1 MAHSVGADVLGDA
14 SEAGIFA
21 NHRLHTAR
29 REAAE
34 VATGVCGTVVATIAD
49 EKRVERIMP
58 GAEVGLDLLG
68 STATD
73 EDWTVFL
80 ALTTH
85 HKLAALEVDV
95 VAIEIDKLRDAQTTG
110 EEQLDDGFVA
120 QVGFFAIAWHGINH
134 PLHFVIMEEGDLP
147 FVCLGKLD
155 LAGREAGDVALGE
168 VVEKAAQRD
177 EVVTLGEH
185 AQLLTID
192 ALVAIEPEA
201 VAPHQL
207 GRDLVNR
214 QFSTS
219 KLNEALEVVLVVLR
233 CLRRSATLHLHI
245 FDEVDDQILHIIV
258 LCHLP

>member
-21 NHRLHTAR
+21 NHRLHAAC

-34 VATGVCGTVVATIAD
+34 VATGVCGTVVAAITD
-49 EKRVERIMP
+49 EKRVKRIMP

-68 STATD
+68 GTAAD
-73 EDWTVFL
+73 EDRTVFL

-85 HKLAALEVDV
+85 HELAALEVDM
-95 VAIEIDKLRDAQTTG
+95 VAIEINQLRDAQATG

-134 PLHFVIMEEGDLP
+134 PLHFIIMQKGDLP
-147 FVCLGKLD
+147 LVCLGELD
-155 LAGREAGDVALGE
+155 LARREAGDVALGE
-168 VVEKAAQRD
+168 VVEEATQRD
-177 EVVTLGEH
+177 EVVALGEH
-185 AQLLTID
+185 AELLAID

-207 GRDLVNR
+207 GCDLIDR

-219 KLNEALEVVLVVLR
+219 KLNEALEVVFVVL
-233 CLRRSATLHLHI
+233 CC
-245 FDEVDDQILHIIV
+245 FG
-258 LCHLP
+258 

>member
-1 MAHSVGADVLGDA
+1 MAHSVGADVLSDA

-21 NHRLHTAR
+21 NHRLHAAR

-34 VATGVCGTVVATIAD
+34 VTTGVCGAVVAAITD
-49 EKRVERIMP
+49 EEWVERIMP
-58 GAEVGLDLLG
+58 GTEVGLDLLG
-68 STATD
+68 GTATD
-73 EDWTVFL
+73 EDWPVFL
-80 ALTTH
+80 TLATH
-85 HKLAALEVDV
+85 HELAALEVDV

-120 QVGFFAIAWHGINH
+120 QIGFFAIAWHGINH
-134 PLHFVIMEEGDLP
+134 PLYFVIMEESDLS
-147 FVCLGKLD
+147 FVCLGELD
-155 LAGREAGDVALGE
+155 FAGREAGDVALGE
-168 VVEKAAQRD
+168 VVEEATQRD
-177 EVVTLGEH
+177 EVVTLGKH
-185 AQLLTID
+185 AELLAID

-207 GRDLVNR
+207 GRDLIDR

-233 CLRRSATLHLHI
+233 CLGRSAALHLHI

>member
-1 MAHSVGADVLGDA
+1 MAHSVGANVLGDA
-14 SEAGIFA
+14 SEASIFA

-49 EKRVERIMP
+49 EERVERIMP

-68 STATD
+68 GTATD
-73 EDWTVFL
+73 EDRPVFL

-85 HKLAALEVDV
+85 HKLATLEVDV
-95 VAIEIDKLRDAQTTG
+95 VAIEIDELRDAQATR

-134 PLHFVIMEEGDLP
+134 PLYFVIMEERDLP
-147 FVCLGKLD
+147 LVCLGELD
-155 LAGREAGDVALGE
+155 FAGRETGDVALRE

-177 EVVTLGEH
+177 EVVTLGKH
-185 AQLLTID
+185 AELLTID
-192 ALVAIEPEA
+192 ALVAVEPEA

-207 GRDLVNR
+207 GRDLIDR

-233 CLRRSATLHLHI
+233 CLGRSAALHLHI

>member
-1 MAHSVGADVLGDA
+1 MAHSVGADVLGDT
-14 SEAGIFA
+14 SKAGIFA

-34 VATGVCGTVVATIAD
+34 VATGVCGTVVAAIAD

-58 GAEVGLDLLG
+58 GAEVGLDLLS
-68 STATD
+68 STATN
-73 EDWTVFL
+73 EDRPVFL
-80 ALTTH
+80 ALTTYH
-85 HKLAALEVDV
+85 ELAALEVDV
-95 VAIEIDKLRDAQTTG
+95 VAIEINQLRDAQTTG

-120 QVGFFAIAWHGINH
+120 QVCFFAIAWYGINH
-134 PLHFVIMEEGDLP
+134 PLYFVIMEEGDLP
-147 FVCLGKLD
+147 LVRLGELD
-155 LAGREAGDVALGE
+155 LAGREAGDVALRE

-192 ALVAIEPEA
+192 ALVAVEPEA

-207 GRDLVNR
+207 GRDLIDR

-233 CLRRSATLHLHI
+233 CLGRSAALHLHI

>member
-1 MAHSVGADVLGDA
+1 MAHGVGADVLSDA

-21 NHRLHTAR
+21 NHRLHTTG
-29 REAAE
+29 REATK

-68 STATD
+68 GTATD

-80 ALTTH
+80 ALTAH
-85 HKLAALEVDV
+85 HELAALEVDV

-120 QVGFFAIAWHGINH
+120 QIGFFAIAWHGVDH
-134 PLHFVIMEEGDLP
+134 PLYFVIMQKGDLP
-147 FVCLGKLD
+147 LVRLGELD
-155 LAGREAGDVALGE
+155 LAGGEAGDVALRE
-168 VVEKAAQRD
+168 VIEEATQRD
-177 EVVTLGEH
+177 EMVALGEH
-185 AQLLTID
+185 AQLLAID
-192 ALVAIEPEA
+192 TLVAVEPEA

-219 KLNEALEVVLVVLR
+219 KLNEALEVVLVVL
-233 CLRRSATLHLHI
+233 CC
-245 FDEVDDQILHIIV
+245 FG
-258 LCHLP
+258 

>member
-1 MAHSVGADVLGDA
+1 MAHSVGADVLSDA

-21 NHRLHTAR
+21 NHRLHTAG
-29 REAAE
+29 REAAK

-68 STATD
+68 GTATN
-73 EDWTVFL
+73 EDRPVFL
-80 ALTTH
+80 TLTAH
-85 HKLAALEVDV
+85 HELAALEVDV
-95 VAIEIDKLRDAQTTG
+95 VAVEINQLRDAQTTG

-120 QVGFFAIAWHGINH
+120 QIGFFAIAWYGINH
-134 PLHFVIMEEGDLP
+134 PLYFVIMEERDLS
-147 FVCLGKLD
+147 FVCLGELN
-155 LAGREAGDVALGE
+155 LAGREAGDVAFRE

-177 EVVTLGEH
+177 EVVTLGKH
-185 AQLLTID
+185 AQLLAID

-207 GRDLVNR
+207 GRDLIDR
-214 QFSTS
+214 QLSTS
-219 KLNEALEVVLVVLR
+219 KLNEALEVVFVVLC
-233 CLRRSATLHLHI
+233 CLGRSAALHLHV

>member
-1 MAHSVGADVLGDA
+1 MAHSVGADVLSDA

-21 NHRLHTAR
+21 NHRLHAAR

-34 VATGVCGTVVATIAD
+34 VTTGVCGAVVAAITD
-49 EKRVERIMP
+49 EEWVERIMP
-58 GAEVGLDLLG
+58 GTEVGLDLLG
-68 STATD
+68 GTATD
-73 EDWTVFL
+73 EDWPVFL
-80 ALTTH
+80 TLATH
-85 HKLAALEVDV
+85 HELAALEVDV

-120 QVGFFAIAWHGINH
+120 QIGFFAIAWHGINH
-134 PLHFVIMEEGDLP
+134 PLYFVIMEESDLS
-147 FVCLGKLD
+147 FVCLGELD
-155 LAGREAGDVALGE
+155 LARGEAGDVALRE
-168 VVEKAAQRD
+168 VVEEAAQRD
-177 EVVTLGEH
+177 EVVALGEH

-201 VAPHQL
+201 VAPHQF
-207 GRDLVNR
+207 GCDLIDR

-233 CLRRSATLHLHI
+233 CLGRSAALHLHI

>member
-1 MAHSVGADVLGDA
+1 MGADVLGDA

-34 VATGVCGTVVATIAD
+34 VATGARGTVVATIAD

-85 HKLAALEVDV
+85 HELATLEVDV
-95 VAIEIDKLRDAQTTG
+95 VAIEIDELRDAQTTG

-134 PLHFVIMEEGDLP
+134 PLYFVIMQKGDLP
-147 FVCLGKLD
+147 LVCLGELD
-155 LAGREAGDVALGE
+155 LAGGEAGDVALRE
-168 VVEKAAQRD
+168 IVEKATQRD
-177 EVVTLGEH
+177 EVVALGKH
-185 AQLLTID
+185 AELLTID
-192 ALVAIEPEA
+192 ALVAVEPEA

-207 GRDLVNR
+207 GRDLIDR

-219 KLNEALEVVLVVLR
+219 KLNEALEVVLVVLC
-233 CLRRSATLHLHI
+233 CLRRSASLHLHV
-245 FDEVDDQILHIIV
+245 FDEVNDQILHIIV

>member
-1 MAHSVGADVLGDA
+1 MAHSVGADVLGDT
-14 SEAGIFA
+14 SKAGIFA

-49 EKRVERIMP
+49 EERVERIMP
-58 GAEVGLDLLG
+58 GTEVGLDLLG
-68 STATD
+68 GTATD
-73 EDWTVFL
+73 EDRTVFL

-85 HKLAALEVDV
+85 HELAALEVDV
-95 VAIEIDKLRDAQTTG
+95 VAVEINQLRDAQTTG
-110 EEQLDDGFVA
+110 EEQLDDSFVA
-120 QVGFFAIAWHGINH
+120 QISFFAIAWHGINH
-134 PLHFVIMEEGDLP
+134 PLYFVIMEEGNLP
-147 FVCLGKLD
+147 LVRLGELD
-155 LAGREAGDVALGE
+155 FAGGEAGDVALGE
-168 VVEKAAQRD
+168 VVEEATQRD
-177 EVVTLGEH
+177 EVVTLGKH
-185 AQLLTID
+185 AELLAID

-207 GRDLVNR
+207 GRDLIDR

-233 CLRRSATLHLHI
+233 CLGRSATLHLHI
-245 FDEVDDQILHIIV
+245 FDEVDDQILHVIV

>member
-1 MAHSVGADVLGDA
+1 M
-14 SEAGIFA
+14 I
-21 NHRLHTAR
+21 
-29 REAAE
+29 
-34 VATGVCGTVVATIAD
+34 ATIAD

-68 STATD
+68 GTATD

-134 PLHFVIMEEGDLP
+134 PFYFVIMEESDLP

-155 LAGREAGDVALGE
+155 LAGREAGDVTLGK

-177 EVVTLGEH
+177 EVITLGKHTE
-185 AQLLTID
+185 LLAID

-207 GRDLVNR
+207 GRDLVDR

-219 KLNEALEVVLVVLR
+219 KLNEAFEVVFVVLR
-233 CLRRSATLHLHI
+233 CFGRSAALHLHI
-245 FDEVDDQILHIIV
+245 FDEVNDQILHIIV

>member
-1 MAHSVGADVLGDA
+1 MAHSVGANVLSDA

-73 EDWTVFL
+73 EDRPVFL

-85 HKLAALEVDV
+85 HELATLEVDV

-110 EEQLDDGFVA
+110 EEQLDNGFVA
-120 QVGFFAIAWHGINH
+120 QVGFFAVAWHGIDH
-134 PLHFVIMEEGDLP
+134 PLHFVIMQKGDLP
-147 FVCLGKLD
+147 LVRLGELD
-155 LAGREAGDVALGE
+155 LARREAGDVALRE
-168 VVEKAAQRD
+168 VVEEAAQRD
-177 EVVTLGEH
+177 EVVTLGKH
-185 AQLLTID
+185 AELLAID
-192 ALVAIEPEA
+192 TLVAIEPEA

-207 GRDLVNR
+207 GCDPIDR

-219 KLNEALEVVLVVLR
+219 KLNEALEVVLVVL
-233 CLRRSATLHLHI
+233 CCFGRSAALHLHI
-245 FDEVDDQILHIIV
+245 FDEVNDQILHIIV